1 MWTSPVPIPSRI
13 PSTPWKTDTR
23 TAGSGLPSSFSFMST
38 QRRPHNSGA
47 VRHLQQEHPRRMLL
61 FLSAS
66 PHQPARRRGQQ
77 LWRNN
82 GPPAPH
88 QPARRRERRQDRPA
102 KSGKRAQGPSTPR
115 FPALAFRTGPGLS
128 CGCTIFF
135 RKRACRTDPF
145 RLPPPGSP
153 ILPLRPRPSG
163 LRPLSPRAKIS
174 FCPCPAAGTGAP
186 ARPRASASTVP
197 AGDAVQTLPRIIP

>member
-66 PHQPARRRGQQ
+66 PHQPARRR
-77 LWRNN
+77 
-82 GPPAPH
+82 
-88 QPARRRERRQDRPA
+88 ERRQDRPA
-102 KSGKRAQGPSTPR
+102 KSGKRAQDPSTPR
-115 FPALAFRTGPGLS
+115 FPALAFRTGPGPLLRLHH
-128 CGCTIFF
+128 IFPKT
-135 RKRACRTDPF
+135 RLPDRPF
-145 RLPPPGSP
+145 RAPASGSP
-153 ILPLRPRPSG
+153 IPPLRPRPSG

>member
-66 PHQPARRRGQQ
+66 
-77 LWRNN
+77 
-82 GPPAPH
+82 PH